1 MDTLHGGPV
10 VVGIDGSEPALRAV
24 RWAAV
29 EAGRRGVGLRLVAV
43 VGWTGVTPVG
53 VAPLG
58 AEYERQALLRLAEHA
73 VVEAAD
79 VARGVDATVPVDRQ
93 VRDGSPAVVLVEES
107 EHAALLVVGNRG
119 RGGFAGLLL
128 GSVGVDVAA
137 RAACPVVVVRGD
149 VLSRGPVVVGVDAQ
163 HSDAALGLAFEEAA
177 RYGAALVAVHAWSET
192 TLDPFLVPFLDWD
205 AIRADEEAVVAQA
218 LAPWTAKFP
227 EVEVRPV
234 VVRDNAAGALVRA
247 AQGAVLV
254 VAGTRGRGALRGA
267 LLGSVSQALLH
278 HAPCPVAVVRPEG
291 QR

>member
-1 MDTLHGGPV
+1 MDRLHGGPV
-10 VVGIDGSEPALRAV
+10 VVGVDGSEPALRAV

-29 EAGRRGVGLRLVAV
+29 EARRRGVGLRLVAA

-58 AEYERQALLRLAEHA
+58 AEYERQALLRLAEHT

-79 VARGVDATVPVDRQ
+79 VARGIDGALQIDRQ
-93 VRDGSPAVVLVEES
+93 VRSGSPSVVLVEES

-119 RGGFAGLLL
+119 HGGFAGLLL

-137 RAACPVVVVRGD
+137 RAVCPVVVVRGD
-149 VLSRGPVVVGVDAQ
+149 VLSRGPVVVGVEAE

-192 TLDPFLVPFLDWD
+192 ALDPFLVPFLDWD
-205 AIRADEEAVVAQA
+205 AIRADEEAVLAQA

-247 AQGAVLV
+247 AQDAVLV
-254 VAGTRGRGALRGA
+254 VAGTRGRGTVRGA

-278 HAPCPVAVVRPEG
+278 HAPCPVAVVRPEE